1 MQLIG
6 RMNCIKF
13 INKSWSPFI
22 NITRQDPIRIMS
34 IETLPF
40 VLVGDDK
47 YSVDKKTVYNTL
59 CGPLVTLMCQ
69 FALKI
74 GTSLKL
80 QPTPRSLQDMV
91 EILDEEPPQFFIRQ
105 AGTNVLKFYNKHQDK
120 FEKVEYFS
128 GSNVIDYQALSHIAY
143 RAYPGEQDQ
152 FIYLKFLDF
161 SLRLN
166 LILTLLS
173 ISLTLMKINNRI
185 SIMDFIYNGHT
196 LLTVLITSVYRGSL
210 VQGEISMKKIM
221 ILGPWFLTAFFMT
234 TVFNNIILDNLERAI
249 PNQVIDSW
257 EDLESNKQVKIIA
270 EKVEFLTQ
278 FSKMS
283 NSKMAANFRSRIQ
296 ELNLENINNMT
307 MMYGI
312 ANDLL
317 TGRAAYVKNKV
328 TIVYNILYLQA
339 IFKLGNSLLDSLH
352 LSKHGGP
359 DEQYFIIIPST
370 TAKNLADEFNS

>member
-1 MQLIG
+1 
-6 RMNCIKF
+6 MNCIKF

-22 NITRQDPIRIMS
+22 NVTRQDPITIMS

-47 YSVDKKTVYNTL
+47 YSVDKKTVFNTL

-80 QPTPRSLQDMV
+80 HPIPRNMQDMV
-91 EILDEEPPQFFIRQ
+91 KTLDEEPPQFFVRQ
-105 AGTNVLKFYNKHQDK
+105 AGTNVLKFYNKHQAN
-120 FEKVEYFS
+120 FAKVKYFS
-128 GSNVIDYQALSHIAY
+128 GSNVIDYQALSYIAY

-161 SLRLN
+161 SLYLI
-166 LILTLLS
+166 LILTLMS
-173 ISLTLMKINNRI
+173 ISLILIRINNRI
-185 SIMDFIYNGHT
+185 SIMDFIYNANT
-196 LLTVLITSVYRGSL
+196 LFTVLITSVSRGSL
-210 VQGEISMKKIM
+210 VKGEISMKKM
-221 ILGPWFLTAFFMT
+221 MVLGPWFLVAFFMT
-234 TVFNNIILDNLERAI
+234 TVFNNLILDSLERAI

-257 EDLESNKQVKIIA
+257 ENLENNKRVKIIA

-278 FSKMS
+278 FSKTS

-296 ELNLENINNMT
+296 QLDLENVTNMT
-307 MMYGI
+307 LMYGI

-317 TGRAAYVKNKV
+317 TGRAAYVRNKM
-328 TIVYNILYLQA
+328 TIVYNMLYLQA
-339 IFKLGNSLLDSLH
+339 IFKLGNRLLDSLH
-352 LSKHGGP
+352 RSKYGGP
-359 DEQYFIIIPST
+359 EEPYFIIIPST
-370 TAKNLADEFNS
+370 TPKHLAAKFNS